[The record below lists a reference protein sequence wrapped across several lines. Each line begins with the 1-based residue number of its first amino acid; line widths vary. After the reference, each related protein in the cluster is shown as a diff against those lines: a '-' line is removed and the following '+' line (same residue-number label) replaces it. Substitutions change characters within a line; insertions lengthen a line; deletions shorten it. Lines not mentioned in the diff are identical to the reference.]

1 MANRK
6 GDTVVAMAAAVSAA
20 QIFKRGFTA
29 RFMSAFSRAAL
40 RRGMRSGSRAWL
52 YAGATASG
60 LKLLHS
66 VAGRKEEVTRIKLR
80 KGERL
85 EITEVARRK

>member
-1 MANRK
+1 MSKRK
-6 GDTVVAMAAAVSAA
+6 GDAVVAVAAAVSAA
-20 QIFKRGFTA
+20 QIFKKGFTA

-40 RRGMRSGSRAWL
+40 RRGMHSGSKAWL

-60 LKLLHS
+60 LRLLHS
-66 VAGRKEEVTRIKLR
+66 VAGRREEVTRIKLP